1 MKIVSAEIYSA
12 TIRLSERHNTKTGW
26 RPIILKLTTDEG
38 LTGIGELGLAYG
50 AAHHGGVGALR
61 DFVEGFVIGM
71 DPFER
76 EKIFDTLTRQT
87 FWGGACG
94 PIVNGAMSAIDIA
107 CWDIIGKALDMP
119 VWKLLGGKIN
129 DNLRTYA
136 SQTQF
141 GWNDG
146 MDPCGS
152 VEEYAAAAMRAVDEG
167 YDAIKVDPVMI
178 DTEKKIQPPLTLK
191 GALTREIVDRTVDR
205 MTAIRE
211 AIGPDIDIILEL
223 HSLTSITGGQRLVEA
238 LEHLDLFMVEEA
250 VNYNSALPARVL
262 KQRMPSTR
270 MTGGERIFTRWQFR
284 EYLEDGA
291 FDMVQPDFCLVGG
304 ITEGKKVCDM
314 AHIYE
319 VTVQGH
325 VCGTPIST
333 AAALHVEA
341 SIPNFEIHEHHIYS
355 TLEGNRNICLQ
366 DLQPVKGRF
375 AVPDGPGLGVELNE
389 EFMRKHSNVTT
400 LS

>member
-1 MKIVSAEIYSA
+1 MKIVSAEIFSA
-12 TIRLSERHNTKTGW
+12 NIVLSERHNTKTGW
-26 RPIILKLTTDEG
+26 RPIILRLMTDEG
-38 LTGIGELGLAYG
+38 ITGIGEVGLAYG

-61 DFVEGFVIGM
+61 DFVEGFVIGT

-76 EKIFDTLTRQT
+76 ETIFDALTRHT

-94 PIVNGAMSAIDIA
+94 PVVNGAMSAIDIA
-107 CWDIIGKALDMP
+107 CWDIMGKALNMP

-152 VEEYAAAAMRAVDEG
+152 VEQYAAAAQRAVDEG

-178 DTEKKIQPPLTLK
+178 DEELGIQSPLSLK
-191 GALTREIVDRTVDR
+191 GALTREIVDRTVAR
-205 MTAIRE
+205 MTAIRS
-211 AIGPDIDIILEL
+211 AIGPDIDLILEL
-223 HSLTSITGGQRLVEA
+223 HSLTSLTGGQRLVEA
-238 LEHLDLFMVEEA
+238 LADLDLFMVEEA
-250 VNYNSALPARVL
+250 VNYNNAIPAKRL
-262 KQRMPSTR
+262 KERMPGTR

-284 EYLEDGA
+284 EYLEDGS
-291 FDMVQPDFCLVGG
+291 FDMIQPDFCLVGG

-314 AHIYE
+314 AHIHE

-355 TLEGNRNICLQ
+355 TLAGNRNICQQ

-375 AVPDGPGLGVELNE
+375 AVPDAPGLGLDLDETFL
-389 EFMRKHSNVTT
+389 RAHSNVIT